1 MVFLVY
7 CFKCCNDIWICI
19 GMRIH
24 KFNIE
29 KMVHGM
35 VTLQEQ
41 YGTMTDNIQR
51 ITWYVGSGYEKLWAL
66 SFNILFMWDRG
77 SLGESP

>member
-51 ITWYVGSGYEKLWAL
+51 IT
-66 SFNILFMWDRG
+66 
-77 SLGESP
+77 